1 MDFDRRIE
9 RVLLVAIESLSSSAS
24 PPGLLAA
31 THHAVFPGGARVRPR
46 LCLAV
51 ASAYGD
57 PAPEVADAA
66 AAAVE
71 LIHCASLVH
80 DDLPC
85 FDDAPIRRGQPSVH
99 RAFGEP
105 VAVLTGDQL
114 IVLAFEALAR
124 GAFHAVAS
132 GVVDARRGM
141 RFFEVLAAGVG
152 MPQGIIAGQAWESEA
167 KVPLST
173 YRRAKTGALFEAAA
187 ALGALSA
194 GQDGAAWGDLGQ
206 RIGEAY
212 QVADDVL
219 DLIGQPEDM
228 GKPAGRDGALGRPN
242 TALELGVSGTTRL
255 LQRLIQDAIDA
266 VPQCPR
272 ADDVRA
278 WAVELGDRLLRACRG
293 RGAGVGVR
301 LLGTG

>member
-9 RVLLVAIESLSSSAS
+9 RVLLAAIEPLSSPAS

-31 THHAVFPGGARVRPR
+31 TQHALFPGGARIRPR

-57 PAPEVADAA
+57 PAPEAADAA

-85 FDDAPIRRGQPSVH
+85 FDDAPIRRGRPSVH

-105 VAVLTGDQL
+105 IAVLAGDQL

-124 GAFHAVAS
+124 GAFHAMAS
-132 GVVDARRGM
+132 GVTDARRAV
-141 RFFEVLAAGVG
+141 RFFEVLAGGVG

-167 KVPLST
+167 KVPISA

-187 ALGALSA
+187 TLGALSA

-219 DLIGQPEDM
+219 DLVGKPEDM

-242 TALELGVSGTTRL
+242 TALELGLSGTTRL
-255 LQRLIQDAIDA
+255 LQRLIQDAVEA

-272 ADDVRA
+272 ADDVRS
-278 WAVELGDRLLRACRG
+278 WAVELGDRLLRVCRG
-293 RGAGVGVR
+293 PAAALPTVSSM
-301 LLGTG
+301 

>member
-1 MDFDRRIE
+1 M
-9 RVLLVAIESLSSSAS
+9 ESLSSPAS
-24 PPGLLAA
+24 PPGLVAA
-31 THHAVFPGGARVRPR
+31 TRHAVFPGGARIRPR

-85 FDDAPIRRGQPSVH
+85 FDDAPVRRGQPSVH

-105 VAVLTGDQL
+105 IAVLAGDQL
-114 IVLAFEALAR
+114 IVLAFDALAR
-124 GAFHAVAS
+124 GAFQAVAG
-132 GVVDARRGM
+132 GVADARRAS
-141 RFFEVLAAGVG
+141 RFFEVFAAGVG

-167 KVPLST
+167 KVPLSA

-187 ALGALSA
+187 VLGALSA
-194 GQDGAAWGDLGQ
+194 GQDGAGWGTLGQ

-219 DLIGQPEDM
+219 DLIGEPEDM

-242 TALELGVSGTTRL
+242 AALELGIPGAARL
-255 LQRLIQDAIDA
+255 LQRLIQDALDA
-266 VPQCPR
+266 VPPCPG
-272 ADDVRA
+272 ADHVRS
-278 WAVELGDRLLRACRG
+278 WAVELGDWLLRVCRG
-293 RGAGVGVR
+293 RAAAIP
-301 LLGTG
+301 TTSSA

>member
-1 MDFDRRIE
+1 MDSDRRIE
-9 RVLLVAIESLSSSAS
+9 RVLLVAIESLSSPAS

-31 THHAVFPGGARVRPR
+31 THHAVFPGGARIRPR

-51 ASAYGD
+51 AAAYGD
-57 PAPEVADAA
+57 PAPEVTDAV

-85 FDDAPIRRGQPSVH
+85 FDDAPLRRGQPSVH

-105 VAVLTGDQL
+105 IAVLTGDQL

-124 GAFHAVAS
+124 GALHAVAS
-132 GVVDARRGM
+132 GVSDARKAV

-167 KVPLST
+167 KVPIAA

-187 ALGALSA
+187 VLGALSA
-194 GQDGAAWGDLGQ
+194 GQDGGAWGALGQ

-228 GKPAGRDGALGRPN
+228 GKLAGRDGALGRPN
-242 TALELGVSGTTRL
+242 TAMELGLSGTTRL
-255 LQRLIQDAIDA
+255 LQRLIQDALES
-266 VPQCPR
+266 VPPCPR
-272 ADDVRA
+272 ADDVRS
-278 WAVELGDRLLRACRG
+278 WATELGDRLMRACRS
-293 RGAGVGVR
+293 RAAGVSA
-301 LLGTG
+301 TSSA

>member
-9 RVLLVAIESLSSSAS
+9 RALLAAIEPLSSPAA

-105 VAVLTGDQL
+105 VAVLAGDQL

-132 GVVDARRGM
+132 GVIDARRGV
-141 RFFEVLAAGVG
+141 RFFEALGAGVG
-152 MPQGIIAGQAWESEA
+152 MPHGIIAGQAWESEA
-167 KVPLST
+167 RVPLPT

-187 ALGALSA
+187 VLGALSA

-242 TALELGVSGTTRL
+242 TALELGISGTTRL
-255 LQRLIQDAIDA
+255 LQRLIQDAVDA
-266 VPQCPR
+266 VPHCPR

-278 WAVELGDRLLRACRG
+278 WAVELGDRLLRACSRRG
-293 RGAGVGVR
+293 VTEAVSTEQRC
-301 LLGTG
+301 